1 MKPYDKA
8 LSIILLLTGLFCSCS
23 SSKKDYLE
31 LKLAYVM
38 STGGASH
45 EGALKFAELVKERSG
60 GKVQVKIYPNAQLG
74 SDRELI
80 EGLELRAVDMIIV
93 GPSLIGW
100 YAPEYGVMEVPFLF
114 RDYEHLD
121 KVLYGE
127 IGKEIETSIASKR
140 KLHFLAYFRRGPR
153 YLTTTNKPVSTPA
166 ELKGLKLRVPELPVY
181 IEAWKM
187 FGANPTPIT
196 YSDMFMALKQ
206 GIVDGQENPLET
218 IFTSHLYETQ
228 KYAMDTKHL
237 LSYYIVAVGDNFYKK
252 FDPDTQALL
261 TTAIK
266 EAADYQNGLMDQ
278 FEEKYK
284 QILTEHRV
292 EIIPVDR
299 NAFED
304 IALNDIAK
312 ALEKRLAPDIIQR
325 ISNVK

>member
-1 MKPYDKA
+1 MKPYDKVIF
-8 LSIILLLTGLFCSCS
+8 IISLLVGTLCSCN
-23 SSKKDYLE
+23 SSKKDYQE
-31 LKLAYVM
+31 LRLAYVM
-38 STGGASH
+38 SAGGSSH
-45 EGALKFAELVKERSG
+45 EGALKFAELVKERTK

-80 EGLELRAVDMIIV
+80 EGLALRSVDMIIV

-140 KLHFLAYFRRGPR
+140 KLHFLAYFKRGPR
-153 YLTTTNKPVSTPA
+153 YLTTTNKPISTPS

-181 IEAWKM
+181 IEAWKT

-218 IFTSHLYETQ
+218 ICTSHLYETQ

-252 FDPDTQALL
+252 FAPDTQTIL

-266 EAADYQNGLMDQ
+266 EAATYQDRLMDEY
-278 FEEKYK
+278 EEKYK
-284 QILTEHRV
+284 KILTEHRV

-299 NAFED
+299 KAFED
-304 IALNDIAK
+304 IALNDIATTLK
-312 ALEKRLAPDIIQR
+312 KRLAPNIIQR